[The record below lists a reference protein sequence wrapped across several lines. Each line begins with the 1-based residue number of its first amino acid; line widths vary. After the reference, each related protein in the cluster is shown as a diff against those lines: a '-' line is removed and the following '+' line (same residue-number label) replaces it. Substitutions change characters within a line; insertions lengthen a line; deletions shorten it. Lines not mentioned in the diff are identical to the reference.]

1 MADSMR
7 AIGSYKGLSADDP
20 ESLVD
25 VELPTP
31 ELRPRDV
38 LVRVHAVSVNPS

>member
-1 MADSMR
+1 MR
-7 AIGSYKGLSADDP
+7 AIGSSDGLPICDP
-20 ESLVD
+20 ASLVD

-38 LVRVHAVSVNPS
+38 LVRVRRSRSTRST